1 MMKIRTYFIS
11 NSSSSSFVA
20 VVDPDAYNDLKEE
33 LNRVE
38 LELLEDMEKREK
50 RKLNDNYYVLLADY
64 MYTEEPEQAE
74 LLEEIFEEEG
84 IEALREAL
92 DMEDDGEIDL
102 SSEYIRAEI
111 AVDIVG
117 ELRDKI
123 NRLAASGKAITYY
136 QNL

>member
-1 MMKIRTYFIS
+1 MKIRTYFIS